1 VTSSLFSQPTTIM
14 RPRKPTKKKQEL
26 STIEELSLNLDPT
39 TNDELYKGLFEK
51 LIKKIKTLKEKYAKK
66 NQMSHLLHFLFRKLS
81 NVTNETETIPQLH
94 NLENVINENL
104 SKERRFGKDTRRLV
118 KLVARAFQN
127 PSEF

>member
-1 VTSSLFSQPTTIM
+1 M